1 MKSSKLSAGNKFA
14 SIIIGSCLIF
24 LCFTAAWIFFSPG
37 PCSNMQSISSS
48 ASEKEIIQDHTNL
61 VSTAAESPYDNLLSG
76 CPGNSDYLLEN
87 IGFALGYS
95 RKHRQPL
102 FVIYLLDAREL
113 ENKTVSRK
121 NRFLPD
127 PEVLSDSAS
136 GSDYKGSG
144 YDRGHLAPAADM
156 AFSAEAM
163 KHSFYYS
170 NISPQDPS
178 FNRGIWK
185 KLEEQVRFF
194 AETEKK
200 IYVVSGPVFSEKDSV
215 HIGNHQ
221 ITVPEKFYKVIY
233 DLTPPEKMIA
243 FIIPNRKSSSSLQSY
258 TVTVDHVE
266 NQTGL
271 DFFNLLPDSK
281 EQTLEKHIKVSD
293 WQWLP

>member
-14 SIIIGSCLIF
+14 FIIIGSCLIF

-37 PCSNMQSISSS
+37 PCSNMQSNSSS
-48 ASEKEIIQDHTNL
+48 ASEKEIIQDQTDL

-76 CPGNSDYLLEN
+76 CPGNSDYLMEN

-200 IYVVSGPVFSEKDSV
+200 I
-215 HIGNHQ
+215 
-221 ITVPEKFYKVIY
+221 
-233 DLTPPEKMIA
+233 
-243 FIIPNRKSSSSLQSY
+243 
-258 TVTVDHVE
+258 
-266 NQTGL
+266 
-271 DFFNLLPDSK
+271 
-281 EQTLEKHIKVSD
+281 
-293 WQWLP
+293 